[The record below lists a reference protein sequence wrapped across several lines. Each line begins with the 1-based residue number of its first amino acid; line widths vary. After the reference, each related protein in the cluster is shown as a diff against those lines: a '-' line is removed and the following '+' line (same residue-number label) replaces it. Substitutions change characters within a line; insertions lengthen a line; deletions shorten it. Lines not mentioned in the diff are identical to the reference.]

1 MTRIGKIDRN
11 TSETKISVTWDLDH
25 YGKSSINTGIPFL
38 DHMLET
44 LSKHSGTN
52 LTVVAKGDLHI
63 DPHHTSED
71 IGICIGQALEKALG
85 EKKGINRFGFASI
98 PMDEALVNCSID
110 LSGRFYLVYNV
121 PALTGKLGEW
131 DAELAK
137 DFFYAFAM
145 NSKCNLHLNLPY
157 GENRHHIIEGLFKS
171 TARALK
177 VAIALD
183 PVIKDIAS
191 TKGVI

>member
-1 MTRIGKIDRN
+1 MSRIGKIERN
-11 TSETKISVTWDLDH
+11 TSETKISVVWNLDH
-25 YGKSSINTGIPFL
+25 YAKSKINTGIPFL
-38 DHMLET
+38 DHMLDA
-44 LSKHSGTN
+44 LGKHSGTD
-52 LTVVAKGDLHI
+52 LTVNAKGDLHI

-71 IGICIGQALEKALG
+71 IGICLGLALEKALG
-85 EKKGINRFGFASI
+85 DKKGINRFGFASI
-98 PMDEALVNCSID
+98 PMDEALINCSID

-121 PALTGKLGEW
+121 PVLSGKLGDW

-137 DFFYAFAM
+137 DFFYAFSM
-145 NSKCNLHLNLPY
+145 NSKCNLHLNLQY

-177 VAIALD
+177 HAIALD
-183 PVIKDIAS
+183 PVINDIAS